1 MKYIKTIT
9 VFILLFIVLGF
20 FFRNPIKKAI
30 YLNNYRE
37 DIKKVLREKYKYVDS
52 VELFGDYGLNTSIKM
67 NSEFNSLGFIEQKP
81 LIKEIRNDI
90 EEKCDQYIDKISK
103 MDFKVNKY
111 DSIIKFIINDDY
123 YTISFYSNRIYKNE
137 NDIVEYTEKNYYA
150 EQIQQKIT
158 NANISLADKDCIKKY
173 LDSINDTEIYK
184 YLFEFED
191 TNVLPEEI
199 AYQYLLKLYNNKDYS
214 DNIFKYKNKLSNYK
228 NSKELFNKISEFKK
242 KKMEEY
248 NKKMEEYDKI
258 PRVGMTKEQV
268 LETSWGKPDY
278 IDYGGTVADKNNKKR
293 TNGEWDEAWYY
304 KRNGNKIFIDFK
316 NNRVV
321 KFIVKF
327 KGDKIGSKVVYNVDN
342 L

>member
-1 MKYIKTIT
+1 MKYIKTII

-37 DIKKVLREKYKYVDS
+37 DIKKVLNEKYTYFDS
-52 VELFGDYGLNTSIKM
+52 IELFGDYGLNTSLKM
-67 NSEFNSLGFIEQKP
+67 NTEFNSLGFIEQKTI
-81 LIKEIRNDI
+81 IKEIRKEI
-90 EEKCDQYIDKISK
+90 EKNCDQYVDRVSKIDSEISK
-103 MDFKVNKY
+103 KKY
-111 DSIIKFIINDDY
+111 DSIIKFVINDDY
-123 YTISFYSNRIYKNE
+123 YTISFYSNRIYKNG
-137 NDIVEYTEKNYYA
+137 NDTVEYTEKNYYA
-150 EQIQQKIT
+150 EQIQQKIS
-158 NANISLADKDCIKKY
+158 NSSISSTDKNYINKY

-199 AYQYLLKLYNNKDYS
+199 AYQYLLKLYNNEDYS
-214 DNIFKYKNKLSNYK
+214 DNIFNYEIKLSNYK

-268 LETSWGKPDY
+268 LETLWGKPYAMD
-278 IDYGGTVADKNNKKR
+278 IDHHRKGLRLDND
-293 TNGEWDEAWYY
+293 GEEAFFY
-304 KRNGNKIFIDFK
+304 KRGTTKIMVSFK
-316 NNRVV
+316 NGKVDAFYIT
-321 KFIVKF
+321 K
-327 KGDKIGSKVVYNVDN
+327 KGDVTGTKTYSVEGY
-342 L
+342 

>member
-1 MKYIKTIT
+1 M
-9 VFILLFIVLGF
+9 
-20 FFRNPIKKAI
+20 
-30 YLNNYRE
+30 
-37 DIKKVLREKYKYVDS
+37 
-52 VELFGDYGLNTSIKM
+52 NTSIKM

-81 LIKEIRNDI
+81 IIKEIRNDI

-103 MDFKVNKY
+103 MDLKVNKY
-111 DSIIKFIINDDY
+111 DSIIKFIINNDY

-214 DNIFKYKNKLSNYK
+214 GNIFKYKNKLSNYK

-242 KKMEEY
+242 KKMEEG
-248 NKKMEEYDKI
+248 NCACRAEKNSLI
-258 PRVGMTKEQV
+258 VGGI
-268 LETSWGKPDY
+268 LFFRS
-278 IDYGGTVADKNNKKR
+278 
-293 TNGEWDEAWYY
+293 
-304 KRNGNKIFIDFK
+304 
-316 NNRVV
+316 
-321 KFIVKF
+321 
-327 KGDKIGSKVVYNVDN
+327 SKV
-342 L
+342 LICPFS